1 MSIPTNK
8 YAYFALVLTFVLL
21 WSSSFAAAK
30 ITIQYGPPL
39 ILLGSRFIIAG
50 LLMIGYAVV
59 TKTYRPVGR
68 EGWVKLTILG
78 LLNQVG
84 YQGIAWVAMAS
95 GAVSSALVAVI
106 ISMNPILIALFA
118 VPMFGEHMSMRR
130 GAGLALGIVGVV
142 IVLNSRIT
150 VSGEDVIGTSM
161 LGIALLSMVL
171 GSLYFKKWKM
181 DIPLSVSIGGHF
193 LTSGIILVIYSA
205 FTEDL
210 STIIWGLPLALSM
223 TYIVIGASI
232 GGVGLWF
239 FLLSHGNASDASAL
253 HFLMPPFGL
262 MYGWVLL
269 SEPVAMGDLLGIIPI
284 GLGIWLATHKR
295 KPRAKSSFS

>member
-8 YAYFALVLTFVLL
+8 YAYFALVLAFVLL

-50 LLMIGYAVV
+50 LMMIGYAVV
-59 TKTYRPVGR
+59 TKTYRPVGA
-68 EGWVKLTILG
+68 EGWAKLTILG

-84 YQGIAWVAMAS
+84 YQGIAWMGMAS
-95 GAVSSALVAVI
+95 GAVSSGLVAVI

-118 VPMFGEHMSMRR
+118 VPMFGEHMSLRR

-150 VSGEDVIGTSM
+150 VTGEDVFGTSM
-161 LGIALLSMVL
+161 LSIALLSMVL

-181 DIPLSVSIGGHF
+181 DIPLSVAIGGHL
-193 LTSGIILVIYSA
+193 LTSGVILVIYSA

-223 TYIVIGASI
+223 AYIIIGATI

-269 SEPVAMGDLLGIIPI
+269 SEPVAIGDLLGIIPI
-284 GLGIWLATHKR
+284 GLGIWLATHKG
-295 KPRAKSSFS
+295 KAKSTT